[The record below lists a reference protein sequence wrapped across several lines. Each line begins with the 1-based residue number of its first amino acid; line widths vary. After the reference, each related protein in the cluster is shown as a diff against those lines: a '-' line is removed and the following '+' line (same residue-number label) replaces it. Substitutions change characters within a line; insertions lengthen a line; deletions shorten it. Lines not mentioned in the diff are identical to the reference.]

1 MPAAVDV
8 GLRKGGNV
16 FKSSCEGSVISLVL
30 HVVDEAL
37 LSKAV
42 HHPGEVVTFETSP
55 TGVVQLELVCSEGTI
70 LNTTTTKAAS
80 EVEGVFGWV
89 TDLDP
94 RTIATKAGV
103 GIEDLGLEDG
113 SGRQVS
119 RSILRPVPVSGKGLY
134 G

>member
-8 GLRKGGNV
+8 GLRKGRNV
-16 FKSSCEGSVISLVL
+16 FKGSCEGSVISLAL

-42 HHPGEVVTFETSP
+42 HDPGDVVAFETSS
-55 TGVVQLELVCSEGTI
+55 TGVVQLELVCCEGAI
-70 LNTTTTKAAS
+70 LNTTTTKTAC
-80 EVEGVFGWV
+80 EIERVLGWV
-89 TDLDP
+89 TDLNP
-94 RTIATKAGV
+94 CTVATKAGV
-103 GIEDLGLEDG
+103 GIEDFGLKDG

-119 RSILRPVPVSGKGLY
+119 RSILRPVPVSGQGLY